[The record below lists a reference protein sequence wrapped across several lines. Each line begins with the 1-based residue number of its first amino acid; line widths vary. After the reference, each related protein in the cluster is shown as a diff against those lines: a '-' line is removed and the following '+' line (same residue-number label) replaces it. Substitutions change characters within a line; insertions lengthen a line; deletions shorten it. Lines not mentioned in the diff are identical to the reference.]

1 MHVLRRTS
9 TSRLVMS
16 CLFLCPVPWLCFL
29 ALSLQAVALV
39 GRECFELAALLSV
52 QQMQHHQLQTE
63 GGSPADVFDE
73 TIEGEDDFERHMM
86 MLLPY
91 YTDYADV
98 SLCVYLCVFAYTSSS
113 ISAAVQI
120 HRNARPPQV
129 CLSTCRSI
137 HLSIDLLFCLH
148 HW

>member
-1 MHVLRRTS
+1 
-9 TSRLVMS
+9 MS
-16 CLFLCPVPWLCFL
+16 GHLACALFLF
-29 ALSLQAVALV
+29 SLQAVALV

-52 QQMQHHQLQTE
+52 QQMQHHQEQTE

-98 SLCVYLCVFAYTSSS
+98 S
-113 ISAAVQI
+113 I
-120 HRNARPPQV
+120 
-129 CLSTCRSI
+129 CLAT
-137 HLSIDLLFCLH
+137 HLSLMYQLSLQICIANPDVSAVAIKIDLPLLLLLLQLALPLPAVCV
-148 HW
+148 